1 MQGGL
6 LLPLT
11 VLTRAGMIAF
21 LVLAS
26 GFLIL
31 FPDNSLPDRFAHFFS
46 DGFNES
52 FQILAHLLL
61 FSIAWRWRSW
71 RPVQLDVGVTL
82 ILNSVLQATKH
93 FLIAEIAVRPSGGYG
108 GFPSGHSAATFSLAF
123 LLSLYYPR
131 LWWAWYTAAALVTW
145 SRVQTNAHTEV
156 QIAAGMAL
164 GTVIAW
170 GFAKK
175 LWQEKDPGC

>member
-1 MQGGL
+1 MPL
-6 LLPLT
+6 LILQ
-11 VLTRAGMIAF
+11 RATAVAL
-21 LVLAS
+21 LVMAS
-26 GFLIL
+26 AFLIL

-52 FQILAHLLL
+52 FQILAHLLI
-61 FSIAWRWRSW
+61 FAIAWRYRSW

-82 ILNSVLQATKH
+82 IVNSGLQLAKN
-93 FLIAEIAVRPSGGYG
+93 FLIAEIAIRPSGGYG

-145 SRVQTNAHTEV
+145 SRVQTNAHTEL
-156 QIAAGMAL
+156 QIAAGMIF
-164 GTVIAW
+164 GTLVAY
-170 GFAKK
+170 GFAKRMWK
-175 LWQEKDPGC
+175 EKAA